1 MIFFR
6 VLQTFSFFVIMF
18 EEALEWFKFEDES
31 MTEPTPKQLEC
42 IERVENYYCTRLTV
56 LVDQK
61 QYDDSAALFEEFVV
75 DGENPDGWFF
85 MDEFTK

>member
-31 MTEPTPKQLEC
+31 MTEPTPKQLEF
-42 IERVENYYCTRLTV
+42 IERVENYYCNRLTV
-56 LVDQK
+56 LVDEK
-61 QYDDSAALFEEFVV
+61 RIDDSAALFEEFVV

-85 MDEFTK
+85 MGDFTK